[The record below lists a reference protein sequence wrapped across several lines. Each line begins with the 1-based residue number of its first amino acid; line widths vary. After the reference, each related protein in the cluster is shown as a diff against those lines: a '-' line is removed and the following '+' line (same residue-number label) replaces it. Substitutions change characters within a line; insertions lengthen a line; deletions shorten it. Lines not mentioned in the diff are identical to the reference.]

1 MQDIKT
7 LVNSATI
14 MDETSKRVFAEKKAA
29 LEKGEDAA
37 VAQMGEQ
44 RDIMSTLRKP
54 QPMCLRS
61 HLLTAF
67 WTVKANL
74 TADEADRL
82 SDVDLLGQLK

>member
-44 RDIMSTLRKP
+44 RDIMSTLRKS
-54 QPMCLRS
+54 QFLSLRS

-67 WTVKANL
+67 
-74 TADEADRL
+74 
-82 SDVDLLGQLK
+82 

>member
-1 MQDIKT
+1 MQDINT

-54 QPMCLRS
+54 QSFSLTNP
-61 HLLTAF
+61 LLT
-67 WTVKANL
+67 
-74 TADEADRL
+74 
-82 SDVDLLGQLK
+82 DL